1 MNCNSGSIEKTK
13 GEYIGTL
20 NIDGVD
26 ISPIVAYF
34 FTKNHIKWLWI
45 KRRQILEYDIDNNV
59 FTKKNPTPKFE
70 VYMKKQQQGN
80 VAYKGEFVFFKFK
93 YNIFAILNK
102 NNGKEKFDL
111 YVERQPQENQNILNS
126 INKAY
131 NERTN

>member
-70 VYMKKQQQGN
+70 VYMKKQQHGN
-80 VAYKGEFVFFKFK
+80 IAYKGEFVFFKFK
-93 YNIFAILNK
+93 YDIFAIWHES
-102 NNGKEKFDL
+102 NGKEKLEL
-111 YVERQPQENQNILNS
+111 YVERVPKENQNILNS
-126 INKAY
+126 INKIY
-131 NERTN
+131 NERTD

>member
-1 MNCNSGSIEKTK
+1 MTDNCGYIEHFK
-13 GEYIGTL
+13 GEYVGNL
-20 NIDGVD
+20 KIDGVD

-34 FTKNHIKWLWI
+34 FTKNHVKWMWI
-45 KRRQILEYDIDNNV
+45 KRKPILEYDIDTCV
-59 FTKKNPTPKFE
+59 FTKKNPTPKLE